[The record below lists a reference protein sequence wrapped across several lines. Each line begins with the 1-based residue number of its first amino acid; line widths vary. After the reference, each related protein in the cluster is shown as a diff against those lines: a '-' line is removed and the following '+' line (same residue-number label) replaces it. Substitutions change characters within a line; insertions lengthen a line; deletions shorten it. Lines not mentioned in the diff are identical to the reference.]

1 MPKTKQQHLDRASG
15 PKRILALDGGGIR
28 GILTLEYLGAM
39 EKMLRQRSD
48 KDDLL
53 LCDYFDLIGGTST
66 GSIIAA
72 GLACGMTVAD
82 LQQLYENIGAS
93 VFKADGID
101 KFLPDSFRGKLA
113 PKFPSAPLQQEL
125 D

>member
-82 LQQLYENIGAS
+82 LQQLYRQIGDRRYRES
-93 VFKADGID
+93 VGLYYEDFEPGITVEETTT
-101 KFLPDSFRGKLA
+101 R
-113 PKFPSAPLQQEL
+113 
-125 D
+125 